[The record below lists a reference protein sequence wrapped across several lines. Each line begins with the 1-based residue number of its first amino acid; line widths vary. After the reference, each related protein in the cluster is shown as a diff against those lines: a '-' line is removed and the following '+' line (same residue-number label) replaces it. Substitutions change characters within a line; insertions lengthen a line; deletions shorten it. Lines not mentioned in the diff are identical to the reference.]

1 MSRGPV
7 LPVHCSTVELK
18 DLGDT
23 IDFDKEGKEGMIYG
37 LQLNN
42 KGFYARKEIDDR
54 FPLLKQIRDLDLP
67 DTVTDGAIYALKK
80 NKGKWIIHSLES
92 EVKIL
97 WLIHFE
103 FYSPHTLMG
112 EESSFRKCLN
122 EKPQI
127 VSLVP
132 EVPDSI
138 KVRPFLQ
145 DRYSLEGEG
154 NLKFIP
160 TVALGESW
168 TVVIDFMCKKVTGT
182 NRHIT
187 DILNSIRISWA
198 DLVQDTRVRLLIE
211 KNGGNI
217 ITRSSLPSLRIQTP
231 DTSITTLEIMNIR
244 YINLIGFYYIP
255 QALRFEQ
262 AKLLDN

>member
-1 MSRGPV
+1 
-7 LPVHCSTVELK
+7 
-18 DLGDT
+18 
-23 IDFDKEGKEGMIYG
+23 
-37 LQLNN
+37 
-42 KGFYARKEIDDR
+42 
-54 FPLLKQIRDLDLP
+54 
-67 DTVTDGAIYALKK
+67 
-80 NKGKWIIHSLES
+80 
-92 EVKIL
+92 
-97 WLIHFE
+97 
-103 FYSPHTLMG
+103 MG

-138 KVRPFLQ
+138 KVKPFLQ

-168 TVVIDFMCKKVTGT
+168 TVVIDFMCKKTTGT

-187 DILNSIRISWA
+187 DILNNIRISWEN
-198 DLVQDTRVRLLIE
+198 LVQDTRVRLLIE
-211 KNGGNI
+211 KNNANI

-231 DTSITTLEIMNIR
+231 DTIITTLEIMNIR

-255 QALRFEQ
+255 QMLRFEQ